1 MLAAGYV
8 LDNKYK
14 IIKVLGKGGMGT
26 VYLCENIRLNNLWAI
41 KETKRNDKLDMN
53 LISEAN
59 ILKKLNNPGIP
70 RVIDVFYE
78 QDFIY
83 MVEDYVE
90 GQTLFDYINSN
101 DVSDLESIIAIIL
114 QVCDIIKYL
123 HSFTPAIIYRDLKP
137 SNIMI
142 TKENSIILIDFG
154 ISRIYKFDKDT
165 DTVSMGSSGYAAPEQ
180 HGAMQSCIQTDIY
193 GIGMVMYFMVTKK
206 VPFSGAEP
214 LIDENYG
221 KAVDQ
226 KLIKIIQKCVQV
238 NIKDRYSSVVELRNE
253 LIQLSNDNYYEK
265 TSILLNN
272 DTTKIEEA
280 KDIKSKKIN
289 KFIIAIPLL
298 VILVLT
304 SLYFLN
310 QQENE
315 LNNSKLIDNATSVDN
330 SNNKAQE
337 ARDPK
342 EQVTDSASNKSEV
355 NTDYQKKD
363 GNTSVTDQHN
373 SNNSQVLSNTQKGK
387 GHSKKKK

>member
-1 MLAAGYV
+1 
-8 LDNKYK
+8 
-14 IIKVLGKGGMGT
+14 
-26 VYLCENIRLNNLWAI
+26 
-41 KETKRNDKLDMN
+41 
-53 LISEAN
+53 
-59 ILKKLNNPGIP
+59 
-70 RVIDVFYE
+70 
-78 QDFIY
+78 
-83 MVEDYVE
+83 
-90 GQTLFDYINSN
+90 
-101 DVSDLESIIAIIL
+101 
-114 QVCDIIKYL
+114 
-123 HSFTPAIIYRDLKP
+123 
-137 SNIMI
+137 MI

-253 LIQLSNDNYYEK
+253 LIQLSNDKYYEK

-272 DTTKIEEA
+272 NTTIIKEA

-304 SLYFLN
+304 SLYFMN

-337 ARDPK
+337 ARDSK
-342 EQVTDSASNKSEV
+342 EQITDSASNKSEV
-355 NTDYQKKD
+355 NTDSQKKD
-363 GNTSVTDQHN
+363 GNTSVTDMQN
-373 SNNSQVLSNTQKGK
+373 SNNPQVLFNTQKGK
-387 GHSKKKK
+387 GHGKKKK

>member
-1 MLAAGYV
+1 MLATGYI

-14 IIKVLGKGGMGT
+14 IIKLLGKGGMGT

-53 LISEAN
+53 LLSEAN
-59 ILKKLNNPGIP
+59 ILKKLNHPGIP
-70 RVIDVFYE
+70 RVVDVFYE
-78 QDFIY
+78 NDFVY

-90 GQTLFDYINSN
+90 GQTLFDYINSK
-101 DVSDLESIIAIIL
+101 DISDLEGIVAITL

-142 TKENSIILIDFG
+142 TKENSINLIDFG

-165 DTVSMGSSGYAAPEQ
+165 DTVLMGSSGYAAPEQ
-180 HGAMQSCIQTDIY
+180 HGSMQSCMQTDIY

-221 KAVDQ
+221 NAISR
-226 KLIKIIQKCVQV
+226 KLVKIIQKCVQV
-238 NIKDRYSSVVELRNE
+238 NIKDRYSSVLELKNELVELTNE
-253 LIQLSNDNYYEK
+253 HYYDKTAVIQ
-265 TSILLNN
+265 NN
-272 DTTKIEEA
+272 DTTVIEEI
-280 KDIKSKKIN
+280 KKTKSKKIN

-298 VILVLT
+298 VILILT

-310 QQENE
+310 QHENK
-315 LNNSKLIDNATSVDN
+315 LNDSKLIDNATSVDN

-337 ARDPK
+337 TKASK
-342 EQVTDSASNKSEV
+342 EQTTDSPSKEPEA
-355 NTDYQKKD
+355 NTDNQKKD
-363 GNTSVTDQHN
+363 GSTNVTEQQN
-373 SNNSQVLSNTQKGK
+373 SNNAQALYNTQKGK